1 MDEFFAKDFSG
12 GPFMLFGQSHWVAL
26 IALLIVNLLIW
37 RIARHPDAQFRALWS
52 KRIRWTL
59 ASILVINETL
69 WHVWNA
75 MTGQWNIQ
83 TMLPL
88 HLCSALVWLCAY
100 MLITKNYRI
109 YEFAYFLGIAGA
121 MQAVLTPDLGIYDFP
136 HFRYFQVF
144 LSHGAIVT
152 SAIALTV
159 LEGFRPTWGSLVRVI
174 VWGNV
179 YQGAVYLINRAIG
192 SNYMYLIHK
201 PETASALDMMGPWP
215 WYLLSIQAL
224 GVVLF
229 LLLYL
234 PFALRDAAARSA
246 LARNPV

>member
-1 MDEFFAKDFSG
+1 MEGFFGKDFGG
-12 GPFMLFGQSHWVAL
+12 GPFVLFAQSHMIAL
-26 IALLIVNLLIW
+26 ITLLIANLLILW
-37 RIARHPDAQFRALWS
+37 VARRPDAQFRALWS

-59 ASILVINETL
+59 AGILVVNETL

-75 MTGQWNIQ
+75 TTGQWNIQ

-88 HLCSALVWLCAY
+88 HLCSALVWLCAF
-100 MLITKNYRI
+100 MLVTKNYRI

-121 MQAVLTPDLGIYDFP
+121 LQAYLTPDLGIYDFP

-144 LSHGAIVT
+144 LSHGAIIT
-152 SAIALTV
+152 AAIAMTL
-159 LEGFRPTWGSLVRVI
+159 LEGFRPTWGSLWRVI
-174 VWGNV
+174 LWGNV
-179 YQGAVYLINRAIG
+179 YQVAVYLINLAIG

-224 GVVLF
+224 GLVLF
-229 LLLYL
+229 FLLYL
-234 PFALRDAAARSA
+234 PFMIRDSAARRS
-246 LARNPV
+246 LARDPI